1 MKLYKNVIYTLQFV
15 LGQFTNIISWY
26 LVIQEGLDIF

>member
-15 LGQFTNIISWY
+15 LCQFTNIISWY